1 MQTELREI
9 QLHLRSHDL
18 KFKEIEEHLKRH
30 DERFEKIDQR
40 FEKIDQRFEKIDQRF
55 EEIDQR
61 FVGIE
66 QKLGAIGVQLE
77 NLQSVVQLLAEQMS
91 EFNRSTREVRGRLNV
106 VEDHQQLMEI
116 RVRLLEKSPPN

>member
-30 DERFEKIDQR
+30 DER